1 MDPDLNP
8 TTQEGQKKMV
18 KIQGGGSD
26 TVYGLGLFGAW
37 VYYIGRAENFQ
48 EGVQGFLKG
57 FIWPA
62 ILVYR
67 LFQFLEKE

>member
-1 MDPDLNP
+1 MDTELNP
-8 TTQEGQKKMV
+8 TAKDGQKMRV
-18 KIQGGGSD
+18 RIQGGGSD